1 MAVCLH
7 PSGNTM
13 HSAQSTPDTKP
24 DVPGCQT
31 GSITVASCWCYSLLV
46 HGLRSIV
53 LLWGILLLLSISLL
67 LISLLRD
74 TLCGVLLLRVPCSC
88 RRCGQVNQ
96 NSDRC
101 RTTDRFEYTT
111 YLEEDNLT
119 CCPDMFSL
127 AECHRE
133 ATVSSFWCLVFR
145 YQRKSSACVLL
156 ITSAIGQGA
165 DYVSRG

>member
-1 MAVCLH
+1 
-7 PSGNTM
+7 M

-46 HGLRSIV
+46 HGLRSII

-119 CCPDMFSL
+119 CCPRYVFPCRMSQRSYRELFLVSGIQVP
-127 AECHRE
+127 AEVIGVC
-133 ATVSSFWCLVFR
+133 SFDYECNWAGSRLC
-145 YQRKSSACVLL
+145 Q
-156 ITSAIGQGA
+156 QG
-165 DYVSRG
+165 S